1 MTGTATPA
9 TLDRWVVHAGA
20 LTAACAA
27 LAEAVDA
34 AGPMGL
40 DVAALDE
47 RQRAVLAAAPGG
59 TEALRALADVVVVGG
74 RARRRAAPDPL
85 ASHPWLLALEASPF
99 APPPPGDVGRE
110 EVRELVRR
118 GLVVAADGTWFAATA
133 VQAAGRE
140 VAELLASRPG
150 GVTVA
155 EVRDALGTSRRFL
168 LPLLAVLDGTG
179 VTRRR
184 GDVRL
189 PGPRLPA
196 P

>member
-1 MTGTATPA
+1 M
-9 TLDRWVVHAGA
+9 
-20 LTAACAA
+20 
-27 LAEAVDA
+27 
-34 AGPMGL
+34 
-40 DVAALDE
+40 
-47 RQRAVLAAAPGG
+47 
-59 TEALRALADVVVVGG
+59 
-74 RARRRAAPDPL
+74 
-85 ASHPWLLALEASPF
+85 
-99 APPPPGDVGRE
+99 
-110 EVRELVRR
+110 RR

-133 VQAAGRE
+133 VRAAGRE
-140 VAELLASRPG
+140 VASLLASRPG

-155 EVRDALGTSRRFL
+155 EVRDALGTSRRHL